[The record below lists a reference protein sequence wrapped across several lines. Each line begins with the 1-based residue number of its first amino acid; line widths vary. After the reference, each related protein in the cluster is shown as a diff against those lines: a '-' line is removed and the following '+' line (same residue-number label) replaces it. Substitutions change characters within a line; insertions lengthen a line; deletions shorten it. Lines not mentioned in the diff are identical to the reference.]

1 MSRAYTKKHN
11 TPFLQIGTGQRFSVL
26 LHTKL
31 NPAKSTYYIQLESR
45 ERPTVTRSFAIL
57 NYGSM
62 PSAPIYPPPT
72 PPLTLPNTT
81 LGFLDYALQPFH
93 PDPSFPTA
101 DEVTRRVIM
110 TVHQKVSGPTTWLTN
125 LYPWTQTFPTEPYL
139 VSLYK
144 GDGVE
149 YPSLPRALAN
159 NGIDPVSR
167 AFVAEIGEVL
177 EIVLQNTG
185 ADAGG
190 LDAHPWHAHGAH
202 YYDIGSGN
210 GTYEPVA
217 NEAKLAGTHPIKRD
231 TTMLYRY
238 GMKTGNGTDQGWRAW
253 RLRIDQPGVW
263 MIHCHILQHMIMGMQ
278 TVWVM
283 GNETD
288 VLGKVPRPDV
298 EGYLVV
304 SLF

>member
-1 MSRAYTKKHN
+1 M
-11 TPFLQIGTGQRFSVL
+11 Q
-26 LHTKL
+26 
-31 NPAKSTYYIQLESR
+31 
-45 ERPTVTRSFAIL
+45 
-57 NYGSM
+57 
-62 PSAPIYPPPT
+62 
-72 PPLTLPNTT
+72 
-81 LGFLDYALQPFH
+81 
-93 PDPSFPTA
+93 
-101 DEVTRRVIM
+101 
-110 TVHQKVSGPTTWLTN
+110 
-125 LYPWTQTFPTEPYL
+125 
-139 VSLYK
+139 
-144 GDGVE
+144 
-149 YPSLPRALAN
+149 N
-159 NGIDPVSR
+159 NGIDAVNR

-185 ADAGG
+185 ADASG

-210 GTYEPVA
+210 GTYDPIA

-253 RLRIDQPGVW
+253 RLRVDQPGVW

-283 GNETD
+283 GNETE

-298 EGYLVV
+298 EGYLTVGH
-304 SLF
+304 F